1 MVYQG
6 PQFANIWG
14 PGTVGPNQ
22 SSIYEYRQLELTG
35 SPLQS
40 NPGQNAQLAGIALT
54 AASTAMSMVGS
65 FYAVK
70 SKQYELKAQA
80 SALDYQK
87 TMAGINASM
96 AEGQAM
102 AIMEA
107 GQREIGRYSMQAGQV
122 KGSRIASTAARG
134 VQGGVGSAAEVIAS
148 GDVVKQIDMLT
159 MNANTVRAAE
169 AQRMQAQNI
178 RAGGIMAGAQAY
190 GMRKMAGGMD
200 PWIGGATGLLSGGS
214 QVAMQTAMYY
224 GLNPYSNRGYGY
236 A

>member
-22 SSIYEYRQLELTG
+22 SSIHEYRQLTG
-35 SPLQS
+35 GQGQS

-102 AIMEA
+102 AIMES
-107 GQREIGRYSMQAGQV
+107 GQREIGRYSMQAGQL
-122 KGSRIASTAARG
+122 KSSRIASTAARG

-178 RAGGIMAGAQAY
+178 RASALMMGAQAE
-190 GMRKMAGGMD
+190 GLRKTGQSMTPWVGGL
-200 PWIGGATGLLSGGS
+200 TGLLSGGS

-224 GLNPYSNRGYGY
+224 GLNPYSNRGAGY

>member
-1 MVYQG
+1 MSGFSYIPGVSYSAFGTTPG
-6 PQFANIWG
+6 PYSGGYKF
-14 PGTVGPNQ
+14 GTPQ
-22 SSIYEYRQLELTG
+22 SSV
-35 SPLQS
+35 
-40 NPGQNAQLAGIALT
+40 GQNAQLAGIALT
-54 AASTAMSMVGS
+54 AASTAMSVVGS

-70 SKQYELKAQA
+70 SKQYELKQQA
-80 SALDYQK
+80 SALEYQK

-96 AEGQAM
+96 AEGQAQ
-102 AIMEA
+102 AIMES
-107 GQREIGRYSMQAGQV
+107 GQREIGRYSMQAGQL
-122 KGSRIASTAARG
+122 KSSRIASTAARG

-178 RAGGIMAGAQAY
+178 RASALMMGAQAE
-190 GMRKMAGGMD
+190 GLRTTGKSMN
-200 PWIGGATGLLSGGS
+200 PWIGGASGLLSSGS
-214 QVAMQTAMYY
+214 QLAMQTAMYY